1 MAFFSFSLTSACVFP
16 RTLFNDGLSCF
27 WIVTDCV
34 PTLPASVLSFADIS
48 LPVCSSLWHMLSNQR
63 LQAGILSTKRAR
75 SGIYVPSPSTKQQ
88 ERYMR
93 YNLTLRNN
101 LSAVDHQKGPN
112 YPRTGPAPWKMSR
125 FIFYHHARYDRPKDQ
140 AYCSKGGL
148 RMRKPSRE
156 ALTKRIWFDYFNEVL
171 RKQNLIDW
179 NTYQKIKL
187 SIQQ

>member
-1 MAFFSFSLTSACVFP
+1 
-16 RTLFNDGLSCF
+16 
-27 WIVTDCV
+27 
-34 PTLPASVLSFADIS
+34 
-48 LPVCSSLWHMLSNQR
+48 
-63 LQAGILSTKRAR
+63 
-75 SGIYVPSPSTKQQ
+75 
-88 ERYMR
+88 MR

-148 RMRKPSRE
+148 RIRKPSRE